1 MQIVTLV
8 CALAVSLATL
18 VIARAQTQP
27 ASPSSQPSNTQTITV
42 RGCVSGRSI
51 RTPPRPNDRDLMVTA
66 PTYRLKGSKAMMDML
81 KEHDG
86 HADEIT
92 GTTQIAD
99 ATKAKAV
106 RRRRSVAG
114 ACTSRLALTDSRAGS
129 RAPRISPSTSSPSST
144 RNRPASE
151 LTLCRWPLE
160 MPERLQQH
168 GDSRG
173 V

>member
-1 MQIVTLV
+1 MRRQIATFV
-8 CALAVSLATL
+8 CALAVSLASL

-51 RTPPRPNDRDLMVTA
+51 RTPPRPNDRDLLVTA

-99 ATKAKAV
+99 ATKAKV
-106 RRRRSVAG
+106 VKEKKIGRGRVYVEAG
-114 ACTSRLALTDSRAGS
+114 TDRQPGG
-129 RAPRISPSTSSPSST
+129 IESTENFTIDVKSIVHVKPT
-144 RNRPASE
+144 
-151 LTLCRWPLE
+151 C
-160 MPERLQQH
+160 Q
-168 GDSRG
+168 
-173 V
+173 